1 MNNPNLAKKINDFI
15 LNSYMDRI
23 KLAVCQ
29 VKMIKG
35 RLKIED
41 FDSMTS
47 KQALTMVVSPNLRED
62 SYLRREIAKMSGV

>member
-62 SYLRREIAKMSGV
+62 SYLRKEISKMRGV